1 MISYFEANYIKGK
14 YKPII
19 WNVSELETRTNNAV
33 KSFNS
38 MFNRMV
44 RISHPPINEFI
55 RQLYV
60 VIDDIHL
67 KATKAVNENQLPRV
81 KKDTREKNKTVK
93 NTIERGEHLN
103 IKQFIFN
110 LVDVCSINDGKFEL
124 LSKKEQDELEKEL
137 GIVDGIQNNDD
148 ESDENDEISVNDNE
162 TKEQENESDGDN
174 KVGDMDEEND
184 DIFENQ
190 KWNDM
195 IAMSGNENE

>member
-1 MISYFEANYIKGK
+1 MKKACFFHYTQNIYRRAQKIGAVEYGKRGSFHSLCKSLMVLPLIPVKRIMEAFKYIKSKYRTRLERKMITYFEANYIKGK

-33 KSFNS
+33 ESFNS

-81 KKDTREKNKTVK
+81 KKIQEK
-93 NTIERGEHLN
+93 R
-103 IKQFIFN
+103 IKQ
-110 LVDVCSINDGKFEL
+110 
-124 LSKKEQDELEKEL
+124 SK
-137 GIVDGIQNNDD
+137 IQ
-148 ESDENDEISVNDNE
+148 
-162 TKEQENESDGDN
+162 
-174 KVGDMDEEND
+174 
-184 DIFENQ
+184 
-190 KWNDM
+190 
-195 IAMSGNENE
+195 

>member
-60 VIDDIHL
+60 VIDDIHRV
-67 KATKAVNENQLPRV
+67 ATNRQ
-81 KKDTREKNKTVK
+81 
-93 NTIERGEHLN
+93 IE
-103 IKQFIFN
+103 F
-110 LVDVCSINDGKFEL
+110 DV
-124 LSKKEQDELEKEL
+124 
-137 GIVDGIQNNDD
+137 
-148 ESDENDEISVNDNE
+148 
-162 TKEQENESDGDN
+162 
-174 KVGDMDEEND
+174 
-184 DIFENQ
+184 
-190 KWNDM
+190 
-195 IAMSGNENE
+195 